1 MYAESAP
8 HSNPVLTEKSE
19 RKYSGIGTALI
30 AFGIKYSIDNGCR
43 GDIVFDA
50 KTDELAKHYAEDF
63 GAMRIPSIT
72 NGVPKRFMLADE
84 AAWQLFSKY
93 LVEEV
98 NEDEAK

>member
-8 HSNPVLTEKSE
+8 HSNPVLTKKSE
-19 RKYSGIGTALI
+19 RKYSGIGAALI

-43 GDIVFDA
+43 DDVVLDA
-50 KTDELAKHYAEDF
+50 YSDDLALHFAVDF

-72 NGVPKRFMLADE
+72 NGGPKRFMLADE

>member
-1 MYAESAP
+1 M
-8 HSNPVLTEKSE
+8 
-19 RKYSGIGTALI
+19 
-30 AFGIKYSIDNGCR
+30 
-43 GDIVFDA
+43 FDA

-63 GAMRIPSIT
+63 GAMRIPIIT
-72 NGVPKRFMLADE
+72 NSGPKRFMLADE